1 MSIIY
6 EIEKRRNIIMKK
18 YLLISLLIIYHL
30 PGVIFAEG
38 LQVELS
44 KKEKIVVFPFAE
56 ARQFGFKTGQAV
68 ADTIITELINM
79 KRFEVAD
86 RVNIERIMKEQALAL
101 SGLMDESNAV
111 KVGELLGAKTSI
123 MGSITGFSIG
133 KNKKKGFDGSLSV
146 DIKVVNIE
154 TSRIEKATNL
164 SVSAS
169 VGLSATVSDNTQRE
183 RIRKKLFKK
192 VSNKFFDTMRD
203 YFKLKTYIMTVDG
216 SKISL
221 RMGKDM
227 GLRKN
232 FRFDAVAKGAEIKDP
247 ITGELLEVK
256 KNKIA
261 HIWVTKVDNKISY
274 GRVTSKKGV
283 VTPGMQL
290 IETPTRNIAASITG
304 GVYPFGQSAVTSVIY
319 NDGSDHIIDFNFG
332 SITQAVVL
340 GFESGKQLYSGSA
353 SFGLDVLIANP
364 IIGIKC
370 TGGGLINFLRA
381 GPLSLGVGANIGF
394 FLAGASLGSVSDTAS
409 SGFPGVNVPSDASLS
424 AMCIGVGGE
433 GIARLSVNVS
443 KSFAFN
449 INCGYAY
456 FTDAPWGVSASWGDG
471 DESESKSLTSG
482 ITNDTKPS
490 PLQMQG
496 LIIRGG
502 ISWSF

>member
-1 MSIIY
+1 M
-6 EIEKRRNIIMKK
+6 RK
-18 YLLISLLIIYHL
+18 YVLISLLITCFL
-30 PGVIFAEG
+30 PGAVIAEG

-154 TSRIEKATNL
+154 TSGIEKATNL

-169 VGLSATVSDNTQRE
+169 VGFSATVSDNTQRE

-192 VSNKFFDTMRD
+192 VSGKFFNTMRD

-227 GLRKN
+227 GIRKN

-256 KNKIA
+256 ENKIA

-304 GVYPFGQSAVTSVIY
+304 GVYPFKQSVVTSVTY
-319 NDGSDHIIDFNFG
+319 NDDTGNHVIDFNFN
-332 SITQAVVL
+332 SKITQAVVL
-340 GFESGKQLYSGSA
+340 GFESGKQFYSGSA
-353 SFGLDVLIANP
+353 SLGLDVLIASP

-381 GPLSLGVGANIGF
+381 GPLSLGVGANVGF
-394 FLAGASLGSVSDTAS
+394 FLAGASLGSVSDTAPGGF
-409 SGFPGVNVPSDASLS
+409 SGVPSDADLT

-433 GIARLSVNVS
+433 GIARLSVNIS

-456 FTDAPWGVSASWGDG
+456 FLDAPWLVSASWSVD
-471 DESESKSLTSG
+471 DESYSKSLTSG
-482 ITNDTKPS
+482 ITNATKPS
-490 PLQMQG
+490 PLQLQG